1 MRGAAYFSFYE
12 NRYYIDDIN
21 GCHDLEVRWEI
32 LRKDGLT
39 ELYTII
45 NETYNHGRDVY
56 LQDRGLFINGYQHI
70 FLYSTVAI
78 TPIDLS
84 YDGAQL
90 RAVLDIPSCFN
101 ISFSGNMTLNIQG
114 YNQITL

>member
-1 MRGAAYFSFYE
+1 MRGEANFQFHEY
-12 NRYYIDDIN
+12 RYNIDDIY

-39 ELYTII
+39 EIYTII
-45 NETYNHGRDVY
+45 NETYNNGRDVY
-56 LQDRGLFINGYQHI
+56 LQDRGLFINGYQHH
-70 FLYSTVAI
+70 FLYSRVTIA
-78 TPIDLS
+78 PIDLC